1 MIWRRNEL
9 FQTLTTLNVAC
20 LSSTSASQFENPD
33 ETRGRSRVERV
44 DKMTEEADL
53 EFDIFREDED
63 FTNLAE
69 QQEAERRF
77 LQKLPQIE
85 NTLPK
90 FMRKCRSLKDKS
102 IFSLSSSGKICKS
115 KTSKKTGPSDN
126 SKNITMDLELL
137 KL

>member
-33 ETRGRSRVERV
+33 ETRGRSRVEKV
-44 DKMTEEADL
+44 DKMTEDADL

-115 KTSKKTGPSDN
+115 KTCKKSGPSDN

>member
-1 MIWRRNEL
+1 
-9 FQTLTTLNVAC
+9 
-20 LSSTSASQFENPD
+20 
-33 ETRGRSRVERV
+33 
-44 DKMTEEADL
+44 MTEDADI

-77 LQKLPQIE
+77 MQMLPQIE

-90 FMRKCRSLKDKS
+90 FMRKCRSLKDKN

-115 KTSKKTGPSDN
+115 KTCKKSGPSDK
-126 SKNITMDLELL
+126 SKSVTMDLELL

>member
-33 ETRGRSRVERV
+33 ETRGRSRVEKV
-44 DKMTEEADL
+44 DKMTEGVDL

-115 KTSKKTGPSDN
+115 KTCKKSGPSDN

>member
-9 FQTLTTLNVAC
+9 FQTLTTFNVAC

-33 ETRGRSRVERV
+33 ETRGRSRVEKV
-44 DKMTEEADL
+44 DKMTEDADL

-115 KTSKKTGPSDN
+115 KTCKKSEPSDN

>member
-9 FQTLTTLNVAC
+9 FQTLTTLNIVC

-33 ETRGRSRVERV
+33 ETRGRSRIEKV
-44 DKMTEEADL
+44 DKMTEDADL

>member
-1 MIWRRNEL
+1 
-9 FQTLTTLNVAC
+9 
-20 LSSTSASQFENPD
+20 
-33 ETRGRSRVERV
+33 
-44 DKMTEEADL
+44 MTEDADI

-77 LQKLPQIE
+77 MQMLPQIE

-90 FMRKCRSLKDKS
+90 FMRKCRSLKDKN
-102 IFSLSSSGKICKS
+102 IFSLKSSGKICKN
-115 KTSKKTGPSDN
+115 KTCKKSGPSDK
-126 SKNITMDLELL
+126 SKSVTMDFELL

>member
-33 ETRGRSRVERV
+33 ETRGRSRVEKV
-44 DKMTEEADL
+44 DKMTEDADL

-115 KTSKKTGPSDN
+115 KTCKKSGPSDN
-126 SKNITMDLELL
+126 SKSVTIDLELL